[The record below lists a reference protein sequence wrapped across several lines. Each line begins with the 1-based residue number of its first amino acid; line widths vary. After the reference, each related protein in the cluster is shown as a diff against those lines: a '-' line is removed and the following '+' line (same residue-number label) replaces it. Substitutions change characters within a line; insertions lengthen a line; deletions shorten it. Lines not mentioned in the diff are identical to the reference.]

1 MPTAETDIQKVLVNV
16 RDALVRENLDEAA
29 NILLELHPAD
39 QADVFDL
46 LELVERRQLLPR
58 LAATDAAD
66 LIEMLDEDSAVAA
79 TGHMSVDRLAD
90 VLDEMEPDDAADVL
104 GDMPE
109 DRASKA
115 MEQMEDA
122 AEVRALLAYEDE
134 SAGGLMTTSY
144 LTVRRQAGVAE
155 AIEFLRQVPRDHQV
169 PYYLYVI
176 DEDDHLVGVLSLREL
191 IIADSATR
199 LETIMD
205 PDVIKVTDSE
215 DQEEVAIVMARYDL
229 AALPVVNAAGKLV
242 GAITH
247 DDILDVVEIEAT
259 EDVYRLANVADSHL
273 EPDSPV
279 LDQIRGRLPWL
290 YINTC
295 TALLAAWVIS
305 RFEGVIEQ
313 VTALAVFMSV
323 VAGQGGNAASQNVA
337 MIVRSLAMG
346 KVDPQQTWRILRRQL
361 VVGLVQGIS
370 VGVVVGLGAWLWKGN
385 PYLGLIIGL
394 ALVANLLVAAVA
406 GVLVPLG
413 LRAMKQ
419 DPALASSVLV
429 TTATDCL
436 GFLIFLSLATAML
449 QHLV

>member
-29 NILLELHPAD
+29 HILLELHPAD

-46 LELVERRQLLPR
+46 LELVERRELLPQ

-66 LIEMLDEDSAVAA
+66 LIEMLEEDSAVAA

-115 MEQMEDA
+115 LEQMEDA

-144 LTVRRQAGVAE
+144 LAVRRQASVAE

-176 DEDDHLVGVLSLREL
+176 DENDHLVGVLSLREL

-259 EDVYRLANVADSHL
+259 KDVYRLANVADSHL

-305 RFEGVIEQ
+305 HFEGVIEQ